1 MDVHHGAGAKRALWQ
16 RAMSANNITDN
27 AGTSNA
33 GLAPWLQM
41 QLSAL
46 LQRRGHAW
54 LLQGPSGLGQYTL
67 GLALAQ
73 AWLCDQPTPLGPCGV
88 CKSCHSVQ
96 VRTHPDLCTLMPETL
111 ALELNW
117 PLDEKTQK
125 ELDDKKRKPSKEIR
139 VEAARQMVSF
149 TQHTRSGGATKVVLV
164 YPAERMNHVTA
175 NTILKTLEEPPGE
188 TRFVLASEAAHQLL
202 PTIRSRCQTHTLTWP
217 NTEESLAWLQTNDV
231 PAADAATLL
240 KAAGGRPEDALALAY
255 SGMQAKHWSAL
266 PKAVV
271 KGDVSALSEGTPAQA
286 IAILQKL
293 CHDLLATRAGANAR
307 FFAEQDLPS
316 GGTVQ
321 SLTQWSKDLMQSART
336 AEHPFNAG
344 LMLEALVARAQ
355 TALRAK

>member
-1 MDVHHGAGAKRALWQ
+1 
-16 RAMSANNITDN
+16 MSAQSTSADKTSAKTAGTGN
-27 AGTSNA
+27 AGTNNA
-33 GLAPWLQM
+33 SVAPWLQT

-73 AWLCDQPTPLGPCGV
+73 AWLCDQPTEHGACGV

-125 ELDDKKRKPSKEIR
+125 DLDDKKRKPSKEIR
-139 VEAARQMVSF
+139 VEAAREMVSF

-217 NTEESLAWLQTNDV
+217 NTEESLAWLQANGV

-240 KAAGGRPEDALALAY
+240 KAAGGRPEDALALAVQ
-255 SGMQAKHWSAL
+255 GMQAKHWSAL

>member
-1 MDVHHGAGAKRALWQ
+1 
-16 RAMSANNITDN
+16 MSEIAQ
-27 AGTSNA
+27 AA
-33 GLAPWLQM
+33 PLAPWLQT
-41 QLSAL
+41 QLSTL

-73 AWLCDQPTPLGPCGV
+73 AWLCENPTTQGACGV

-96 VRTHPDLCTLMPETL
+96 VRTHPDLCPLMPETL
-111 ALELNW
+111 ALELDW

-125 ELDDKKRKPSKEIR
+125 DLDDKKRKPSKEIR
-139 VEAARQMVSF
+139 VEAAREMVSF

-217 NTEESLAWLQTNDV
+217 TEAHSLAWLQTHDV
-231 PAADAATLL
+231 PATDAATLL
-240 KAAGGRPEDALALAY
+240 KAAGGRPEDALALAHN
-255 SGMQAKHWSAL
+255 GMQAKHWSSL

-271 KGDVSALSEGTPAQA
+271 KGDASVLADSTPAQA

-293 CHDLLATRAGANAR
+293 CHDLLATRAGAHAR
-307 FFAEQDLPS
+307 FFATEDLPN

-336 AEHPFNAG
+336 AEHPFNTG

>member
-1 MDVHHGAGAKRALWQ
+1 
-16 RAMSANNITDN
+16 MSEPAQQ
-27 AGTSNA
+27 AP
-33 GLAPWLQM
+33 LAPWLQT
-41 QLSAL
+41 QLSTL

-73 AWLCDQPTPLGPCGV
+73 AWLCESPTTQGACGV

-125 ELDDKKRKPSKEIR
+125 DLDDKKRKPSKEIR
-139 VEAARQMVSF
+139 VEAAREMVSF

-217 NTEESLAWLQTNDV
+217 TDAQSLAWLQTHDV

-240 KAAGGRPEDALALAY
+240 KAAGGRPEDALALAHN
-255 SGMQAKHWSAL
+255 GMQAKHWSSL

-271 KGDVSALSEGTPAQA
+271 KGDASVLADSTPAQA

-293 CHDLLATRAGANAR
+293 CHDLLATRAGAHAR
-307 FFAEQDLPS
+307 FFATEDLPN

>member
-1 MDVHHGAGAKRALWQ
+1 
-16 RAMSANNITDN
+16 MSEGVASTDK
-27 AGTSNA
+27 AP
-33 GLAPWLQM
+33 LAPWLQT

-67 GLALAQ
+67 GLSLAQ
-73 AWLCDQPTPLGPCGV
+73 AWLCDNASPQGACGV

-111 ALELNW
+111 ALELSW

-125 ELDDKKRKPSKEIR
+125 DLDDKKRKPSKEIR
-139 VEAARQMVSF
+139 VEAAREMVSF

-217 NTEESLAWLQTNDV
+217 TEAQSLAWLQTHDV
-231 PAADAATLL
+231 PATDAATLL
-240 KAAGGRPEDALALAY
+240 KAAGGRPEDALALAH
-255 SGMQAKHWSAL
+255 SGMQAKHWSSL
-266 PKAVV
+266 PKAVL
-271 KGDVSALSEGTPAQA
+271 KGDVSVLGEGTPAQA

-293 CHDLLATRAGANAR
+293 CHDLLATRSGAQPR
-307 FFAEQDLPS
+307 FFAQDDLPAA
-316 GGTVQ
+316 GTVQ
-321 SLTQWSKDLMQSART
+321 SLTQWSKDLMQNART

-355 TALRAK
+355 SALRAK

>member
-1 MDVHHGAGAKRALWQ
+1 
-16 RAMSANNITDN
+16 
-27 AGTSNA
+27 
-33 GLAPWLQM
+33 
-41 QLSAL
+41 
-46 LQRRGHAW
+46 
-54 LLQGPSGLGQYTL
+54 
-67 GLALAQ
+67 
-73 AWLCDQPTPLGPCGV
+73 
-88 CKSCHSVQ
+88 
-96 VRTHPDLCTLMPETL
+96 
-111 ALELNW
+111 
-117 PLDEKTQK
+117 
-125 ELDDKKRKPSKEIR
+125 
-139 VEAARQMVSF
+139 
-149 TQHTRSGGATKVVLV
+149 
-164 YPAERMNHVTA
+164 MNHVTA

-217 NTEESLAWLQTNDV
+217 NTEESLAWLQANGV

-240 KAAGGRPEDALALAY
+240 KAAGGRPEDALALAVQ
-255 SGMQAKHWSAL
+255 GMQAKHWSAL